1 MNFKNNFFALRNIV
15 IIIALIFSLRA
26 VAVLPTRIQYQYQS
40 QGALCLE
47 MSNLMSIFQC

>member
-15 IIIALIFSLRA
+15 IIIALIFSL
-26 VAVLPTRIQYQYQS
+26 LQYQYQS